1 MTRRAFTALPPAQQA
16 GILCNDPQFQKY
28 VGRHC
33 LRLSCDVS
41 PSAAAQYL
49 RDICRVTS
57 RRELDANNAARQRFE
72 ALRTD
77 FDVWAGRLA
86 CPEGR

>member
-1 MTRRAFTALPPAQQA
+1 MTRQPFTRLPPAQQA
-16 GILCNDPQFQKY
+16 VILCNDPQFRDY

-33 LRLSCDVS
+33 LGLKWAVS
-41 PSAAAQYL
+41 DSAAAHYL
-49 RDICRVTS
+49 RDLCRIAS
-57 RRELDANNAARQRFE
+57 RRELNTDDAARRRFE

-86 CPEGR
+86 RPQGR